1 MEPMGSS
8 VAVSFGVS
16 GLFAFAGSELL
27 RGRLATLNS
36 TNSGVVGSPTLATMR
51 LWTVYVLLII
61 YVCVLYIYIYV
72 YIHT

>member
-27 RGRLATLNS
+27 RVA
-36 TNSGVVGSPTLATMR
+36 
-51 LWTVYVLLII
+51 
-61 YVCVLYIYIYV
+61 
-72 YIHT
+72 